1 MGHLRMMSA
10 TQPFLSGAISKT
22 VNMPEA
28 ATAEDIEDVYL
39 QGWKLGLKAIAIYRD
54 GSKRSQPLST
64 GKKKDDSANANI
76 PTAGEAPVFELTG
89 EPKPYRRRL
98 PDERRAVTHKYQ
110 VAGHEGYITVGLY
123 PDGQPGEIFL
133 KMAKEGSTVSGLMD
147 TLATMTSIALQYGV
161 PLRDLV
167 NKFTHVRFEPSG
179 FTGNPEVPIAK
190 SIVDYIFR
198 WMGSRFLSK
207 DDRDALGIIGGE
219 IVSEAPAKPSA
230 QLGAF
235 DEPEDDSDPTA
246 AVAPP
251 LTSTSSE
258 AEGGVRPAGLGILG
272 ANGSASA
279 NGAST
284 ANGTSPADGKPQVIA
299 SLGAGQRIA
308 FSVSADSP
316 SCMDCGSIMVRNGSC
331 YKCLNC
337 GATSG
342 CS

>member
-1 MGHLRMMSA
+1 M
-10 TQPFLSGAISKT
+10 
-22 VNMPEA
+22 
-28 ATAEDIEDVYL
+28 
-39 QGWKLGLKAIAIYRD
+39 
-54 GSKRSQPLST
+54 
-64 GKKKDDSANANI
+64 
-76 PTAGEAPVFELTG
+76 
-89 EPKPYRRRL
+89 
-98 PDERRAVTHKYQ
+98 YQ

-147 TLATMTSIALQYGV
+147 TLATMASLALQYGV

-167 NKFTHVRFEPSG
+167 SKFTHVRFEPSG

-207 DDRDALGIIGGE
+207 DDRDALGIMGGE
-219 IVSEAPAKPSA
+219 VVSEVPAEPSP

-235 DEPEDDSDPTA
+235 DPVVDSA
-246 AVAPP
+246 A
-251 LTSTSSE
+251 STSAE
-258 AEGGVRPAGLGILG
+258 ALPAPSSSSDGAGGAQPLAMAPAPS
-272 ANGSASA
+272 APAASA
-279 NGAST
+279 NGKG
-284 ANGTSPADGKPQVIA
+284 NGQAAA
-299 SLGAGQRIA
+299 SLGVGQRIA

-337 GATSG
+337 GSTSG

>member
-1 MGHLRMMSA
+1 
-10 TQPFLSGAISKT
+10 
-22 VNMPEA
+22 
-28 ATAEDIEDVYL
+28 
-39 QGWKLGLKAIAIYRD
+39 
-54 GSKRSQPLST
+54 
-64 GKKKDDSANANI
+64 
-76 PTAGEAPVFELTG
+76 
-89 EPKPYRRRL
+89 
-98 PDERRAVTHKYQ
+98 VTHKFQ

-167 NKFTHVRFEPSG
+167 SKFAHVRFEPSG

-190 SIVDYIFR
+190 SSVDYIFR

-207 DDRDALGIIGGE
+207 EDRDALGILG
-219 IVSEAPAKPSA
+219 
-230 QLGAF
+230 GAF
-235 DEPEDDSDPTA
+235 VADPPADALSGPTDLAAGIEDSIA
-246 AVAPP
+246 AAPP
-251 LTSTSSE
+251 PTPSTSSGG
-258 AEGGVRPAGLGILG
+258 EGGARPSAPGETIEAATTALAGDRPPSRGAAH
-272 ANGSASA
+272 ANG
-279 NGAST
+279 
-284 ANGTSPADGKPQVIA
+284 NGTVLAT
-299 SLGAGQRIA
+299 LGGGQRLA

>member
-1 MGHLRMMSA
+1 MCIR
-10 TQPFLSGAISKT
+10 
-22 VNMPEA
+22 
-28 ATAEDIEDVYL
+28 DR
-39 QGWKLGLKAIAIYRD
+39 AIAIYRD

-64 GKKKDDSANANI
+64 GKKKDTGTDATS
-76 PTAGEAPVFELTG
+76 PTAGEATGLELTG

-167 NKFTHVRFEPSG
+167 SKFTHVRFEPSG

-207 DDRDALGIIGGE
+207 EDRDALGIMGGE
-219 IVSEAPAKPSA
+219 VVTEAPADPSP

-235 DEPEDDSDPTA
+235 DPADGQADPTPA
-246 AVAPP
+246 EAPP
-251 LTSTSSE
+251 APSSSSE
-258 AEGGVRPAGLGILG
+258 GAGRARPLEPTASTP
-272 ANGSASA
+272 ANGSSH
-279 NGAST
+279 G
-284 ANGTSPADGKPQVIA
+284 QVVA